1 MITYYKE
8 LLSYISKNVSN
19 KDFAKDIAQET
30 FEKAISFQN
39 QALIENKR
47 AFLYKLAKNIIIDE
61 ARKNKNIK
69 VIPYEDNTYTSQS
82 EETQNLVLEQEKQ
95 KILIQELKKLP
106 LKRKEAFYLHIFE
119 GYSRKEV
126 AMKMGISIA
135 AVEKHISRASIEL
148 KETIKR
154 KES

>member
-8 LLSYISKNVSN
+8 LLSYIRKNVSN
-19 KDFAKDIAQET
+19 KDFAKDIVQET

-39 QALIENKR
+39 QSVIENKR
-47 AFLYKLAKNIIIDE
+47 AFLYRLAKNIIIDE

-69 VIPYEDNTYTSQS
+69 VISYEDNTYTSES
-82 EETQNLVLEQEKQ
+82 EETQRVVLEQEKQ
-95 KILIQELKKLP
+95 RILMEELKKLP
-106 LKRKEAFYLHIFE
+106 IKRKEAFYLHVFE

-126 AMKMGISIA
+126 ALKMRISVS

-148 KETIKR
+148 KEKIKR